1 MSIDQIYDQVVE
13 EKVTAEM
20 LKDQDEIDPDEEF
33 IKQTERV
40 WELQPISL
48 KDINRNKIWGEVEI
62 YAGHPCPVLKYAGS
76 LPMISLRDKDFKPQK
91 NIVMTS
97 CMEFFSKDF
106 QKIYDWIYKHKDEE
120 PQIVAI
126 EDEDKTP
133 EYDVPRAIQG
143 LARLVEDARENL
155 SEIWSPTM
163 FTKKKKMRLLRDKRN
178 SFLKSGSDQIAKA
191 ILQHINALI
200 GQGHFPKHMF
210 GDYTKHCAAV
220 KNAQGEEKIVPLL
233 DLILCAEVIMPSQEE
248 LNPIKRIDNVLPS
261 AGTSA

>member
-1 MSIDQIYDQVVE
+1 MSIEQIYDQVVE

-120 PQIVAI
+120 VQIVDI

-163 FTKKKKMRLLRDKRN
+163 FTKKKK
-178 SFLKSGSDQIAKA
+178 
-191 ILQHINALI
+191 NA
-200 GQGHFPKHMF
+200 
-210 GDYTKHCAAV
+210 
-220 KNAQGEEKIVPLL
+220 
-233 DLILCAEVIMPSQEE
+233 PS
-248 LNPIKRIDNVLPS
+248 
-261 AGTSA
+261 